1 MISLPPRRGALI
13 GTILLALTLSAC
25 SSTSIPGTGSV
36 SDSQVLEKIEAQ
48 EFPFCDWVRTALATA
63 DPVITLD
70 LQPPPRLDQ
79 PLSALLKAG
88 GTEKYSTEGAKTL
101 INCTASAEITD
112 VTGFVTIT
120 LAADPGGL
128 EEINRSGTVE
138 HRGRTIGKFYPGV
151 STDVTDHLRVSVTL
165 DSNADDESVAQTNTD
180 WASVRL
186 LEALIDTWDDG
197 HVQKILDNTGGD

>member
-1 MISLPPRRGALI
+1 M
-13 GTILLALTLSAC
+13 
-25 SSTSIPGTGSV
+25 
-36 SDSQVLEKIEAQ
+36 QKIEAQ

-70 LQPPPRLDQ
+70 LQPRPRLDQ

-101 INCTASAEITD
+101 IACTASAEITD

-120 LAADPGGL
+120 LTADPNGL

-151 STDVTDHLRVSVTL
+151 STDVTDHLRVSVAL

-186 LEALIDTWDDG
+186 LETLIDTWDDG